1 MDVLCPAEAR
11 ERDCDCN
18 TRCDLPL
25 QGSGADNCHTAT
37 AGFYDANKVVFVV
50 ECDDSIVVCACG
62 QSEGEDQGGYST
74 SDGRQ
79 PASTPNHDRTN
90 QSCSSV
96 VHVRNARLDA

>member
-25 QGSGADNCHTAT
+25 QGSDADNCHTAT

-50 ECDDSIVVCACG
+50 ECDDSIVVT
-62 QSEGEDQGGYST
+62 EDN
-74 SDGRQ
+74 
-79 PASTPNHDRTN
+79 PP
-90 QSCSSV
+90 
-96 VHVRNARLDA
+96 ARLTMTGQTNRAPVLCM